1 MITTIYD
8 DFSEIYALNPDIDS
22 TALMI
27 YVSSLILVQMINQID
42 GKSKNISGQT
52 SEMISFILPYLFRSV
67 EYLLSRD
74 EDDDGLLE

>member
-1 MITTIYD
+1 
-8 DFSEIYALNPDIDS
+8 
-22 TALMI
+22 
-27 YVSSLILVQMINQID
+27 MINQID